1 MMQRMAHCY
10 NENCKYNN
18 DGVCAAR
25 KRSFAWRV
33 RQPRMV
39 GYIDLARH
47 PDVVPKMRD
56 RNAEAEYC
64 EYR

>member
-1 MMQRMAHCY
+1 MRDVTMVMCDRESCQF
-10 NENCKYNN
+10 NN
-18 DGVCAAR
+18 DRVCAAR
-25 KRSFAWRV
+25 KRICAWRV

-56 RNAEAEYC
+56 RNEG
-64 EYR
+64 